1 MKDLHLL
8 LASQSPRRRQ
18 LLGALGLPVSYIDI
32 HVDETL
38 QQIPPAH
45 LIAENLAAR
54 KSQGY
59 TTPLLHN
66 QVLVTADT
74 IVVHRNEVM
83 GKPRSR
89 EEAFG
94 MLQRLMGD
102 VHQVYTGV
110 VLRTEREQ
118 RHFTECTDVF
128 FRPLTDKQ
136 IDYYLDNYSYM
147 DKAGAYG
154 IQDWIGMVAVQCIRG
169 CYYNVVGLPVAR
181 LATELEL
188 LH

>member
-1 MKDLHLL
+1 MKEMQLL

-18 LLGALGLPVSYIDI
+18 LLGALGLPVNYIDI

-38 QQIPPAH
+38 QEATPVQ
-45 LIAENLAAR
+45 LIAETLAAR

-59 TTPLLHN
+59 TDRLQPG

-74 IVVHRNEVM
+74 IVVHREEVM
-83 GKPRSR
+83 GKPHSR

-110 VLRTEREQ
+110 ALRTATGQ
-118 RHFTECTDVF
+118 RLFTECTDVH
-128 FRPLTDKQ
+128 FRPLSDEQ
-136 IDYYLDNYSYM
+136 INYYLDNYQYL

-154 IQDWIGMVAVQCIRG
+154 IQDWIGMVAVERLDG

-181 LATELEL
+181 LYAELEQMA
-188 LH
+188 

>member
-1 MKDLHLL
+1 MKNMHLL

-32 HVDETL
+32 DVDETL
-38 QQIPPAH
+38 QKDPPVH
-45 LIAENLAAR
+45 LIAETLAAR

-59 TTPLLHN
+59 TAPLQEG
-66 QVLVTADT
+66 QVVVTADT
-74 IVVHRNEVM
+74 IVVHNDEVM
-83 GKPRSR
+83 GKPHSR

-110 VLRTEREQ
+110 ALRTRRET
-118 RHFTECTDVF
+118 HLFTECTDVY
-128 FRPLTDKQ
+128 FRPLGDVQ
-136 IDYYLDNYSYM
+136 INYYLDNYQYM

-154 IQDWIGMVAVQCIRG
+154 IQDWIGMVAVERLDG

-181 LATELEL
+181 LAAELEQL
-188 LH
+188 A